1 MYILF
6 GFMMVF
12 LLSNVLALLNVMVIG
27 FLNQIIK
34 KINLKII
41 LIPLSL
47 TLVAI
52 IKEFLLGG
60 FPWNPSSVI
69 WVNNLYILKILYIYI
84 INNVITSFV
93 PGTCITHASLSV
105 STFLEGVYDVSTMT
119 HVPVNKCVMM

>member
-69 WVNNLYILKILYIYI
+69 WVNNLYILKIFSTLIKSDILQIY
-84 INNVITSFV
+84 FF
-93 PGTCITHASLSV
+93 PFPLRQWHL
-105 STFLEGVYDVSTMT
+105 LEYVKISY
-119 HVPVNKCVMM
+119 